1 MEAVEVFGEKDFLAC
16 CGSTRFAKEMASA
29 APFASLQ
36 EAVDAATDIWFNKD
50 AILINQFLNFSLQ
63 EAHSYIS
70 IGLMLVCSSTP
81 IAEAAFEPHVGRW
94 RWSKGEQSTA
104 LATATD
110 STLQELSDWNSQY
123 HEKFGFVFL
132 ICASGRSTPEILA
145 ELKRRYQNR
154 PLAEF
159 EIAAGEQ
166 MKIIELRLAKLFST
180 KAEGASTTNAQD
192 IATKAGED
200 RVSIIGAHL
209 TTSSEAPVAKPAGI
223 PVRTRPPITTHVL
236 DVARGSPASG
246 IDVRLEMWRGNQ
258 ACPTFGENETGNW
271 VFQGS
276 STTDKDGRSGQL
288 MSIVDALNPGT
299 YRISFN
305 TGKYSPEFVS
315 RISCSNPLSSGV
327 ESLATAVAGGYLGS
341 SWLCSWSA
349 TMVVKELQE
358 LIIIR
363 LAIWLKGWLCW
374 PGLEVVF
381 SSTLSIIYS
390 AQLSSEPAPTQFSR
404 LSLSQLNQ
412 FKKSSI
418 SSRCSSTALLTTPMV
433 VRESIRR
440 SVSSC

>member
-36 EAVDAATDIWFNKD
+36 EAVDAATDIWFNKVD
-50 AILINQFLNFSLQ
+50 INGWLEAFAAHPQIGQSPSSHHKSPTSAHPSL
-63 EAHSYIS
+63 S
-70 IGLMLVCSSTP
+70 M
-81 IAEAAFEPHVGRW
+81 
-94 RWSKGEQSTA
+94 
-104 LATATD
+104 
-110 STLQELSDWNSQY
+110 QELSDWNSRY

-166 MKIIELRLAKLFST
+166 MKIIEQRLAKLFST

-192 IATKAGED
+192 IATKAGD

-305 TGKYSPEFVS
+305 TGKYSPGGFFPFVS
-315 RISCSNPLSSGV
+315 I
-327 ESLATAVAGGYLGS
+327 
-341 SWLCSWSA
+341 
-349 TMVVKELQE
+349 
-358 LIIIR
+358 
-363 LAIWLKGWLCW
+363 
-374 PGLEVVF
+374 VF
-381 SSTLSIIYS
+381 
-390 AQLSSEPAPTQFSR
+390 E
-404 LSLSQLNQ
+404 
-412 FKKSSI
+412 
-418 SSRCSSTALLTTPMV
+418 
-433 VRESIRR
+433 VRESQKWEHFHVPLLFSPFSFTTYRG
-440 SVSSC
+440 S